1 MEYLLLQNNNLKQIF
16 RLFTESKPLRP
27 RHHPKHKPEIYRQW
41 LLYFYTCCL
50 HVHRCLFCVFRS
62 TLHRITQ
69 VRKPGP
75 GPQADGSKWL
85 REPKPAKR
93 QQRQHSP
100 FSLCFTSPC
109 STMGD
114 IMQLVEHL
122 IKAGFCF
129 PVWQDKLLHGVN
141 LETVSLCEW
150 PLCQPAW
157 SSWVELLHNVC
168 YKLKIRPGN
177 YL

>member
-1 MEYLLLQNNNLKQIF
+1 MEYLLRQNDNLKQISKH
-16 RLFTESKPLRP
+16 FTKAKLLRP
-27 RHHPKHKPEIYRQW
+27 RQHQNVNLKFTGNDCRTFTRVVFTFIAV
-41 LLYFYTCCL
+41 CL
-50 HVHRCLFCVFRS
+50 CVFWS

-129 PVWQDKLLHGVN
+129 PVWQDKLLCGVN
-141 LETVSLCEW
+141 LRVTFVSTCLEF
-150 PLCQPAW
+150 LGG
-157 SSWVELLHNVC
+157 VTT
-168 YKLKIRPGN
+168 
-177 YL
+177 